1 MSDLECSEG
10 SYCHATSKGPTHSRC
25 QTCRRR
31 KRRCHRDSMCCP
43 GNRCSNDICV
53 PDDDSFVSQRIPDAD
68 GHLNP
73 LLKRKGWKKRERLE
87 VKGTSGKGQV
97 GDPCLR
103 SSDCSDSLCCARHFW
118 TRICKPVLREGQ
130 VCTRHRRKGNHG
142 LELFQRCPCADGLS
156 CRTLREPGGAKPSSP
171 ASLSSSSSLL
181 AAAAK
186 SKFAPPSPSSRHLSP
201 RTSFLSSTSSSSSSL
216 SPVGKT
222 RLHMDLPP
230 ERSHHGNSLVSI
242 LSRWNRQRDDNERN
256 VLALNVL
263 LLGDRQSGRSSV
275 GNALIGGHEFQTDA
289 CVSGVSVTTE
299 CQVLRRNFPGYFR
312 RQGAETDLT
321 LRVIDTPAPPP
332 RPLSVHELCPEGVHV
347 LVLVVRADRS
357 HDNSHLEKYV
367 ESLFGPEWRRH
378 AILILTHSDYLE
390 KAGLR
395 PSVYLTQTTD
405 WLEALSSEAAGGVLF
420 LDNSRDWPLIRG
432 RPLRDGVLRLSARNH
447 HRAVKVRTEVSL

>member
-10 SYCHATSKGPTHSRC
+10 SYCHATSKGPAHSRC

-222 RLHMDLPP
+222 RLHVC
-230 ERSHHGNSLVSI
+230 HKN
-242 LSRWNRQRDDNERN
+242 
-256 VLALNVL
+256 
-263 LLGDRQSGRSSV
+263 
-275 GNALIGGHEFQTDA
+275 
-289 CVSGVSVTTE
+289 
-299 CQVLRRNFPGYFR
+299 
-312 RQGAETDLT
+312 
-321 LRVIDTPAPPP
+321 
-332 RPLSVHELCPEGVHV
+332 
-347 LVLVVRADRS
+347 
-357 HDNSHLEKYV
+357 
-367 ESLFGPEWRRH
+367 
-378 AILILTHSDYLE
+378 
-390 KAGLR
+390 
-395 PSVYLTQTTD
+395 
-405 WLEALSSEAAGGVLF
+405 
-420 LDNSRDWPLIRG
+420 
-432 RPLRDGVLRLSARNH
+432 
-447 HRAVKVRTEVSL
+447 